1 MEANSAAGAGAVG
14 RAGALAALG
23 ARPHR
28 PPRRRRLPLLDAR
41 AARSSSSSGE
51 SPPPADQFDVR
62 RVEFS
67 PGEIRIKV
75 TNPQREDLTIATVT
89 VDDAIVPYTVDGP
102 TTLGRLR
109 SATIVVPYAWV
120 EDEPIAVGITSS
132 TGIQTTEE
140 IAAAVETPE
149 PSPRGF
155 VGYAVIGA
163 LVGVLP
169 IALGLLWLPSLRR
182 ARPEWLAAFMA
193 LTGGL
198 LTFLAVEALTEA
210 LELQAA
216 LPGALGGTGLVLL
229 GVAASYLALTFLS
242 QRLGRAGAAS
252 GGALG
257 GLALA
262 TLVAVGI
269 GVHNLGEGLAVG
281 TSFALGELTLG
292 TFLIVGFMLHNVT
305 EGLGIAAPV
314 AEGGAGRARAPAGAR
329 PRRRRA
335 RRSSAPGSAAT
346 SRATSWRSSSSRWP
360 PARRCRS
367 SSRSPASSRGG
378 LPAASVGL
386 RGRRFPRRARRSC
399 TPPGCSSGRNAV

>member
-1 MEANSAAGAGAVG
+1 MEARSVADD
-14 RAGALAALG
+14 R
-23 ARPHR
+23 
-28 PPRRRRLPLLDAR
+28 
-41 AARSSSSSGE
+41 ARSGE
-51 SPPPADQFDVR
+51 PMRWRLWALVPIVLLVAVVSLFSARGGSLLELVGENPPPADEFDVR

-67 PGEIRIKV
+67 PGEISIRV
-75 TNPQREDLTIATVT
+75 TNPQREDLTIAMVT

-109 SATIVVPYAWV
+109 SATIVVPYDWV
-120 EDEPIAVGITSS
+120 EDEPISVGVTSS

-140 IAAAVETPE
+140 IPAAVPTPQ
-149 PSPRGF
+149 PDAGGF
-155 VGYAVIGA
+155 LGYAIIGA
-163 LVGVLP
+163 LVGIVP
-169 IALGLLWLPSLRR
+169 VALGLLWLPSLRR

-210 LELQAA
+210 LELQAV
-216 LPGALGGTGLVLL
+216 LPGALGGTGLVVL

-242 QRLGRAGAAS
+242 QRLGRAGAAR

-262 TLVAVGI
+262 LLVAVGI

-305 EGLGIAAPV
+305 EGLGIAAPA
-314 AEGGAGRARAPAGAR
+314 AEGERAGLGRLAALVLIAGAPTILGAWIGGYVTSDVLAVVFFAVAAGAALQVVVEVGRYVARRAP
-329 PRRRRA
+329 
-335 RRSSAPGSAAT
+335 
-346 SRATSWRSSSSRWP
+346 
-360 PARRCRS
+360 
-367 SSRSPASSRGG
+367 GG
-378 LPAASVGL
+378 LTSGYAVGGFL
-386 RGRRFPRRARRSC
+386 AGLAIMYA
-399 TPPGCSSGRNAV
+399 TGLLVG